1 MKSTKYEEIADQYK
15 VDRHLLKNTF
25 IAFITG
31 GFVGLLG
38 EGVIEVLMKYFNMS
52 RQIASTDMILIFIF
66 IASFFTALGFFDKL
80 VMFCRAGLIIPIT
93 GFAHSMTSAAIE
105 FKKEGY
111 VTGLGANIFKL
122 AGTVILYGIISA
134 YIFGIIR
141 YFILGGI

>member
-93 GFAHSMTSAAIE
+93 GFAHSMTSA
-105 FKKEGY
+105 FMDYRKEGFIY
-111 VTGLGANIFKL
+111 GVGSNAFKL
-122 AGTVILYGIISA
+122 AGTVIIYGVLSA
-134 YIFGIIR
+134 WIFGMVR
-141 YFILGGI
+141 FFIGG